1 MPATAHVRAL
11 CCHLPTAKPTR
22 MASNISHIRG
32 TIIVVSTAII
42 LVATAIVAATSIAT
56 TPELSYDCCYH
67 FTSTNYHHAVT
78 HIPHPHHHAKN
89 CLYPVVWS
97 STTNNYQYQYQIL
110 HREWMGADQSLLLL
124 LTRMG
129 VVRPHC
135 HWEFRLSTISTG
147 SGSGSA
153 AGSRC
158 HWHDDGYILNPTIH
172 LHQSYCLWTL

>member
-67 FTSTNYHHAVT
+67 FTSTNYHYAVT

-89 CLYPVVWS
+89 CMYPVV
-97 STTNNYQYQYQIL
+97 YQP
-110 HREWMGADQSLLLL
+110 
-124 LTRMG
+124 LT
-129 VVRPHC
+129 
-135 HWEFRLSTISTG
+135 TISISISIEFFTENEWG
-147 SGSGSA
+147 LINHCYCYWQEWVWWDPIATENSDWALFPLVVVVVVQLA
-153 AGSRC
+153 AAVIGMMMDIS
-158 HWHDDGYILNPTIH
+158 
-172 LHQSYCLWTL
+172 